1 MKKNQAAEEAALADL
16 LKSDPQQGL
25 AEAIQLWGGAAKAL
39 CRGQL
44 RGLPEEEVEECL
56 ADCFATLWRD
66 IGNWQPQRGPLK
78 GWFYGLCRHLA
89 ADRRR
94 AAGRAYSLP
103 LEEDLP
109 QEGDGLEEQVTAR
122 LSAAAVQQAVDA
134 LDEPARTIFLRR
146 YYVCQTVPE
155 IARAMGLSPKRVE
168 NLLFRTKP
176 KLKTLLLKGGLAP

>member
-56 ADCFATLWRD
+56 ADCFAALWRD

-89 ADRRR
+89 AISPPIAAEPPAALTVCRWRKLCRRR
-94 AAGRAYSLP
+94 ATGWRS
-103 LEEDLP
+103 
-109 QEGDGLEEQVTAR
+109 R
-122 LSAAAVQQAVDA
+122 
-134 LDEPARTIFLRR
+134 
-146 YYVCQTVPE
+146 
-155 IARAMGLSPKRVE
+155 
-168 NLLFRTKP
+168 
-176 KLKTLLLKGGLAP
+176 